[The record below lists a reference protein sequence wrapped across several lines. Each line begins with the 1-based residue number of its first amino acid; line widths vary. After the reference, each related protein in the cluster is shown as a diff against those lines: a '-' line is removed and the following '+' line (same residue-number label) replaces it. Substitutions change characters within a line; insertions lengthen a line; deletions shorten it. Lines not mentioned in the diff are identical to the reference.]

1 MIRLDLTKYEGHA
14 PAPWRDTIH
23 DGAGAH
29 HIVDSN
35 GKAVCTVH
43 PNRPTAELVSD
54 APFLLAE
61 VRRMKALEKEWFLIW
76 DFLET
81 HPNKL
86 VYEELKA
93 YLVACYRGEA

>member
-1 MIRLDLTKYEGHA
+1 MIRLDMMKYEGHA

-29 HIVDSN
+29 HIVDAD
-35 GKAVCTVH
+35 GRAVCTVH
-43 PNRPTAELVSD
+43 PNKPTADLITD

-61 VRRMKALEKEWFLIW
+61 VRRMKAVQKEWFMIW
-76 DFLET
+76 DFLEK
-81 HPNKL
+81 HRNQR

-93 YLVACYRGEA
+93 HLTEHYAGGA